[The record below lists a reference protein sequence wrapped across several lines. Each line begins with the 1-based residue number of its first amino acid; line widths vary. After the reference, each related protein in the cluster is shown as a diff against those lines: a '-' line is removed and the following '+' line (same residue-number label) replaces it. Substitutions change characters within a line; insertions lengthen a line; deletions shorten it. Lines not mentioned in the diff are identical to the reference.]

1 MNLKESLVNFLYD
14 KNYFINIYDDYIH
27 VFNFQELISL
37 SDKKIIL
44 SLEKFKVEITG
55 NNIII
60 KKMSKNEILIKGLIN
75 KVGFLY
81 E

>member
-44 SLEKFKVEITG
+44 SLEKHLLKIMKE
-55 NNIII
+55 
-60 KKMSKNEILIKGLIN
+60 KL
-75 KVGFLY
+75 
-81 E
+81 

>member
-14 KNYFINIYDDYIH
+14 KNYFINIYDYYIH

-55 NNIII
+55 SNIII

>member
-55 NNIII
+55 SNIII
-60 KKMSKNEILIKGLIN
+60 KKMSKNEILIKGIIN
-75 KVGFLY
+75 KVGFFY

>member
-27 VFNFQELISL
+27 VFNFQELICL

-55 NNIII
+55 SNIII
-60 KKMSKNEILIKGLIN
+60 RKMSKNEILIKGLIN

>member
-1 MNLKESLVNFLYD
+1 MHMKDNLINFLYD
-14 KNYFINIYDDYIH
+14 KSYFINIYDDYIH

-55 NNIII
+55 SNIII

>member
-55 NNIII
+55 SNIII

>member
-55 NNIII
+55 SNIII

-75 KVGFLY
+75 KVGFFY

>member
-14 KNYFINIYDDYIH
+14 KNHFINIYDDYIH
-27 VFNFQELISL
+27 IFNFKELISL

-44 SLEKFKVEITG
+44 SLEKFKVEIIG
-55 NNIII
+55 NNMFI
-60 KKMSKNEILIKGLIN
+60 KKMSKNEILIKGIID

>member
-27 VFNFQELISL
+27 VFNFHELISL

-55 NNIII
+55 SNIII
-60 KKMSKNEILIKGLIN
+60 RKMSKNEILIKGLIN

>member
-27 VFNFQELISL
+27 IFNFKELISL

-44 SLEKFKVEITG
+44 SLEKFKVEIIG
-55 NNIII
+55 NNMFI
-60 KKMSKNEILIKGLIN
+60 KKMSKNEILIKGIID

>member
-55 NNIII
+55 SNIII
-60 KKMSKNEILIKGLIN
+60 KKMSKNEILIKDLIN

>member
-37 SDKKIIL
+37 SDKKIRL

-55 NNIII
+55 SNIII
-60 KKMSKNEILIKGLIN
+60 RKMSKNEILIKGLIN

>member
-55 NNIII
+55 SNIII
-60 KKMSKNEILIKGLIN
+60 RKMSKNEILIKGLIN

>member
-1 MNLKESLVNFLYD
+1 MNLKESLINFLYD

-55 NNIII
+55 SNIII
-60 KKMSKNEILIKGLIN
+60 RKMSKNEILIKGLIN

>member
-75 KVGFLY
+75 KVGFFY

>member
-55 NNIII
+55 SNIII
-60 KKMSKNEILIKGLIN
+60 RKMSKNEILIKGLIN
-75 KVGFLY
+75 KVGFFY